1 MADLD
6 RYKPDSKPSLPCVSK
21 AKRNIV
27 SRRSSKKEDSVF
39 DAASL
44 VTLGDKKLEKMTIKE
59 LNEFTREIPKQKA
72 KELKKRRRILKNR
85 RYALKCR
92 LKSKQKS
99 VNMADENVSLEKE
112 LSATKSELKTII
124 NERDYYKSK
133 YCQLY
138 SCFFHNISGSTSTR
152 ASKLA
157 D

>member
-6 RYKPDSKPSLPCVSK
+6 KYKPESKPRLPCVSK
-21 AKRNIV
+21 AKRRIV
-27 SRRSSKKEDSVF
+27 SRRSSKKEDSAF
-39 DAASL
+39 DAASF

-59 LNEFTREIPKQKA
+59 LNKYTRGIPKQKA
-72 KELKKRRRILKNR
+72 KDLKKRRRILKNR

-112 LSATKSELKTII
+112 LSAAKSELTTIL

-133 YCQLY
+133 YFQLY
-138 SCFFHNISGSTSTR
+138 SCFFQNISASYSTR